1 MYKKKEMVNH
11 LIEALPYILKFK
23 NKIFVFKYGGSIIDD
38 EENKNAFVEDISLLI
53 HLGMKV
59 IIVHGGGKHINRR
72 LAEKGIETAFHN
84 GYRITTDEAIE
95 EVEMVLSGHVNKE
108 LAFLFNNQGVKAVG
122 VNGKDAGLIKAK
134 KKIIDDEVD
143 IGHVGNVAEIN
154 TEFLNM
160 LLGNEYLP
168 IISPIGFDNEGNTYN
183 INADDVA
190 SEIAM
195 SMNAEKLFLI
205 SDVNG
210 VYTDFNDK
218 DTFVSRLNIKDAKAM
233 IEKGVV
239 DGGMIP
245 KIQSCIQLI
254 EHGVSCAHI
263 INGKITHGVLLEV
276 FTDEGIGTMIEER
289 WNDDNENV

>member
-1 MYKKKEMVNH
+1 
-11 LIEALPYILKFK
+11 
-23 NKIFVFKYGGSIIDD
+23 
-38 EENKNAFVEDISLLI
+38 
-53 HLGMKV
+53 
-59 IIVHGGGKHINRR
+59 
-72 LAEKGIETAFHN
+72 ETAFHN
-84 GYRITTDEAIE
+84 GYRITDDRAID

-108 LAFLFNNQGVKAVG
+108 LTLLFNNQGVKAIG

-134 KKIIDDEVD
+134 KKIVDAEVD
-143 IGHVGNVAEIN
+143 IGHVGNVDEIN

-160 LLGNEYLP
+160 LLKNEYLP

-218 DTFVSRLNIKDAKAM
+218 ETFNSRLSIKEAKTM
-233 IEKGVV
+233 IASGVV
-239 DGGMIP
+239 NGGMIP

-254 EHGVSCAHI
+254 EHGVSSAHI
-263 INGKITHGVLLEV
+263 INGEITHSILLEV
-276 FTDEGIGTMIEER
+276 FTDEGIGTMIEE
-289 WNDDNENV
+289 